1 MSAPASVPSR
11 AGRDAASLSTVLLR
25 FLATFGL
32 AILLVMLIIV
42 FSLLLPST
50 FPTAFNARSI
60 LSDKSIIAMLAL
72 AEMVPIA
79 TGQFDL
85 SIGYH
90 IGLAHILAVGL
101 QVNQGLPWPLV
112 VAIVL
117 ALGALVGL
125 INGLLVTRAHIDAFI
140 ATLGVGTVLYGVS
153 FWYAP
158 IQIVGELPEGFDR
171 ISSNPG
177 GIPLPFVYVVII
189 SALLFVMFEYLPLG
203 RYLYVLGSNPRAA
216 ELTGIS
222 ARKYITFAFIVSGV
236 ITAFAGVVLGSR
248 LGVAQTTVGPDYLL
262 PAFVGALLGSTAIK
276 PGRVNVLGTIVAVF
290 VLAVAVAGLQQMGAQ
305 FFVEPLFNGSMLI
318 LAVGLAAY
326 AARRRAR
333 VRAAIETQATPTA
346 TQAEA
351 RSPHAVADGGGTSDS

>member
-1 MSAPASVPSR
+1 MSPPVPASSAPMRSR
-11 AGRDAASLSTVLLR
+11 ASLSAVFLR

-32 AILLVMLIIV
+32 AILLVALIV
-42 FSLLLPST
+42 TFSLLLPDT

-60 LSDKSIIAMLAL
+60 LSDKSTIAMLAL

-79 TGQFDL
+79 TNQFDL

-90 IGLAHILAVGL
+90 IGLAHILVIGL
-101 QVNQGLPWPLV
+101 QVNQGLPWPLA

-117 ALGALVGL
+117 AIGAFVGL
-125 INGLLVTRAHIDAFI
+125 INGLLVTRAHVDAFI
-140 ATLGVGTVLYGVS
+140 ATLGVGTVMYCVS

-158 IQIVGELPEGFDR
+158 VQIVGTLPEGFDR
-171 ISSNPG
+171 ISSNPA
-177 GIPLPFVYVVII
+177 GIPLPFVYVVVI

-203 RYLYVLGSNPRAA
+203 RYLYFLGANPRAA

-222 ARKYITFAFIVSGV
+222 ARKYIPFAFVVSGV

-290 VLAVAVAGLQQMGAQ
+290 VLAIAVAGLQQMGAQ
-305 FFVEPLFNGSMLI
+305 FFVEPLFNGSMLV

-326 AARRRAR
+326 ASRRRAQ
-333 VRAAIETQATPTA
+333 VRARDERSTPSISPN
-346 TQAEA
+346 EA
-351 RSPHAVADGGGTSDS
+351 PRAQPVASGGGDSN

>member
-1 MSAPASVPSR
+1 MTASEATPNR
-11 AGRDAASLSTVLLR
+11 MGPPRASLGSTALR

-32 AILLVMLIIV
+32 AILLLLLIV
-42 FSLLLPST
+42 AFSLLLPNT

-60 LSDKSIIAMLAL
+60 LSDKSTIAMLAL
-72 AEMVPIA
+72 AQMVPIA

-101 QVNQGLPWPLV
+101 QINQGLPWPLA

-117 ALGALVGL
+117 GLGALVGV
-125 INGLLVTRAHIDAFI
+125 INGLLVTRAQIDSFI
-140 ATLGVGTVLYGVS
+140 ATLGVGTVLYGIS

-158 IQIVGELPEGFDR
+158 VQIVGDLPAGFER
-171 ISSNPG
+171 IASNLG
-177 GIPLPFVYVVII
+177 GIPLPFVYVVVIG
-189 SALLFVMFEYLPLG
+189 ALLFVMFEYLPLG
-203 RYLYVLGSNPRAA
+203 RYLYVLGANPRAA

-222 ARKYITFAFIVSGV
+222 SRKYITFAFVVSGV

-318 LAVGLAAY
+318 LAVGLAAF
-326 AARRRAR
+326 ASRRRAR
-333 VRAAIETQATPTA
+333 ARAASETATPPSGGPKG
-346 TQAEA
+346 AESTPA
-351 RSPHAVADGGGTSDS
+351 HPAGGPEA